1 MASDYIKNIILDEKN
16 NKIIADIADGNVYPL
31 TFMKQKELYSH
42 YKSYEEKYGAFICG
56 LVSGT
61 LRCAN
66 ESNKLAKLETS
77 KALKNYY
84 DDYRVLG
91 SKEVYRKYKDV
102 IYQILYKGLE
112 NDKQEVIPSELEL
125 HYTMETLSNKSF
137 KEVSNIFKSLEKI
150 TENSEFSVKSFKEV
164 SNIFKSLEKITE
176 NSEFSVDEK
185 KSTYTELLN
194 KLLDQS
200 ERNKAIF
207 TLYRNENPNII
218 VSVYPSLEANTYK
231 DDVFLSYYF
240 VVKNIQTNYEKI
252 YAHNG
257 MMISYLLDDE
267 IRTKQVL
274 HEMEQQFI
282 EDEKAEIDKLQEET
296 EDLGEQ
302 G

>member
-61 LRCAN
+61 LRCVN

-150 TENSEFSVKSFKEV
+150 TENSEFSV
-164 SNIFKSLEKITE
+164 
-176 NSEFSVDEK
+176 DEK
-185 KSTYTELLN
+185 KATYTELLN

-218 VSVYPSLEANTYK
+218 VSVYPSLEDNTYK

-240 VVKNIQTNYEKI
+240 DIKNIETNYEKL

-267 IRTKQVL
+267 TRTKQAL
-274 HEMEQQFI
+274 QGMEQQFI
-282 EDEKAEIDKLQEET
+282 EDEKTEIDKLQEET

>member
-150 TENSEFSVKSFKEV
+150 TENSEFSV
-164 SNIFKSLEKITE
+164 
-176 NSEFSVDEK
+176 DEK
-185 KSTYTELLN
+185 KATYTELLN

-200 ERNKAIF
+200 ERNKTIF
-207 TLYRNENPNII
+207 TLYRNENPNVI

-240 VVKNIQTNYEKI
+240 DIKNIQTNYEKI

-267 IRTKQVL
+267 IRTKQAL
-274 HEMEQQFI
+274 HGMEQQFI
-282 EDEKAEIDKLQEET
+282 EDEKIEIDKLQEET

>member
-56 LVSGT
+56 LISGT

-125 HYTMETLSNKSF
+125 HYTMETLSN
-137 KEVSNIFKSLEKI
+137 
-150 TENSEFSVKSFKEV
+150 KSFKEV

>member
-1 MASDYIKNIILDEKN
+1 MASDYIKNVILDEKN

-31 TFMKQKELYSH
+31 TFMEQKELYSQ

-66 ESNKLAKLETS
+66 ESNKLTKLETS
-77 KALKNYY
+77 KALRNYY

-91 SKEVYRKYKDV
+91 AKGVYRKYKDV
-102 IYQILYKGLE
+102 IYQILNKGLE

-125 HYTMETLSNKSF
+125 HYTMETLPNKSF
-137 KEVSNIFKSLEKI
+137 NDISKIFYSLERI
-150 TENSEFSVKSFKEV
+150 TENK
-164 SNIFKSLEKITE
+164 NLTIP
-176 NSEFSVDEK
+176 EK
-185 KSTYTELLN
+185 KSAYSELLS
-194 KLLDQS
+194 KLLD
-200 ERNKAIF
+200 EKDIEKPIF

-218 VSVYPSLEANTYK
+218 VSVYPSLEDNTYK

-240 VVKNIQTNYEKI
+240 DIKNIETNYEKI

-267 IRTKQVL
+267 TRTKQAL
-274 HEMEQQFI
+274 QGMEQQFI
-282 EDEKAEIDKLQEET
+282 EDEKTEIDKLQEET

>member
-150 TENSEFSVKSFKEV
+150 TENSEFSV
-164 SNIFKSLEKITE
+164 
-176 NSEFSVDEK
+176 DEK

-207 TLYRNENPNII
+207 TLYRNENPNVI

>member
-150 TENSEFSVKSFKEV
+150 TENSEFSV
-164 SNIFKSLEKITE
+164 
-176 NSEFSVDEK
+176 DEK
-185 KSTYTELLN
+185 KATYTELLN

-218 VSVYPSLEANTYK
+218 VSVYPSLEDNTYK

-240 VVKNIQTNYEKI
+240 DIKNIETNYEKL

-267 IRTKQVL
+267 TRTKQAL
-274 HEMEQQFI
+274 QGMEQQFI
-282 EDEKAEIDKLQEET
+282 EDEKTEIDKLQEET

>member
-1 MASDYIKNIILDEKN
+1 MASDYIKNVILDEKN

-31 TFMKQKELYSH
+31 TFMEQKELYSQ

-61 LRCAN
+61 IRCAN

-77 KALKNYY
+77 KALRNYY

-91 SKEVYRKYKDV
+91 AKGVYRKYKDV
-102 IYQILYKGLE
+102 IYQILNKGLE

-125 HYTMETLSNKSF
+125 HYTMETLPNKSF
-137 KEVSNIFKSLEKI
+137 NDVSKIFYSLERI
-150 TENSEFSVKSFKEV
+150 TENK
-164 SNIFKSLEKITE
+164 NLTIP
-176 NSEFSVDEK
+176 EK
-185 KSTYTELLN
+185 KSAYSELLS
-194 KLLDQS
+194 KLLD
-200 ERNKAIF
+200 EKDIEKPIF

-218 VSVYPSLEANTYK
+218 VSVYPSLEDNTYK

-240 VVKNIQTNYEKI
+240 DIKNIETNYEKI
-252 YAHNG
+252 YEHNG

-267 IRTKQVL
+267 IRTKQTL
-274 HEMEQQFI
+274 QGMEQQFI
-282 EDEKAEIDKLQEET
+282 EDEKTEIYKLQEET

-302 G
+302 E

>member
-84 DDYRVLG
+84 YDYRVLG

-125 HYTMETLSNKSF
+125 HYTMETLSN
-137 KEVSNIFKSLEKI
+137 
-150 TENSEFSVKSFKEV
+150 KSFKEV

>member
-150 TENSEFSVKSFKEV
+150 TENSEFSV
-164 SNIFKSLEKITE
+164 
-176 NSEFSVDEK
+176 DEK

-296 EDLGEQ
+296 EELGEQ

>member
-1 MASDYIKNIILDEKN
+1 MASDYIKNIILDEQN
-16 NKIIADIADGNVYPL
+16 NKIIADIADGNIYPL
-31 TFMKQKELYSH
+31 TFMHQRELYSH
-42 YKSYEEKYGAFICG
+42 LNSYEEKYGAFIGG

-66 ESNKLAKLETS
+66 ESNKFAKLETS

-91 SKEVYRKYKDV
+91 SKGVYRKYKDV

-150 TENSEFSVKSFKEV
+150 TENSEFSV
-164 SNIFKSLEKITE
+164 
-176 NSEFSVDEK
+176 DEK
-185 KSTYTELLN
+185 KATYTELLN

>member
-1 MASDYIKNIILDEKN
+1 MASDYIKNVILDEKN

-31 TFMKQKELYSH
+31 TFMEQKELYSQ

-77 KALKNYY
+77 KALRNYY

-91 SKEVYRKYKDV
+91 AKGVYRKYKDV
-102 IYQILYKGLE
+102 IYQILNKGLE

-125 HYTMETLSNKSF
+125 HYTMETLPNKSF
-137 KEVSNIFKSLEKI
+137 NDVSKIFYSLERI
-150 TENSEFSVKSFKEV
+150 TENK
-164 SNIFKSLEKITE
+164 NLTIP
-176 NSEFSVDEK
+176 EK
-185 KSTYTELLN
+185 KSAYSELLS
-194 KLLDQS
+194 KLLD
-200 ERNKAIF
+200 EKDIEKPIF
-207 TLYRNENPNII
+207 TLYKNENPNII

-240 VVKNIQTNYEKI
+240 DIKNIETNYEKI

-267 IRTKQVL
+267 TRTKQAL
-274 HEMEQQFI
+274 QGMEQQFI
-282 EDEKAEIDKLQEET
+282 EDEKTEIDKLQEET

>member
-150 TENSEFSVKSFKEV
+150 TENSEFSV
-164 SNIFKSLEKITE
+164 
-176 NSEFSVDEK
+176 DEK
-185 KSTYTELLN
+185 KATYTELLN

-257 MMISYLLDDE
+257 MMISYLLDDV

>member
-150 TENSEFSVKSFKEV
+150 TENSEFSV
-164 SNIFKSLEKITE
+164 
-176 NSEFSVDEK
+176 DEK

-200 ERNKAIF
+200 ESNKAIF

>member
-137 KEVSNIFKSLEKI
+137 KEL
-150 TENSEFSVKSFKEV
+150 

-185 KSTYTELLN
+185 KATYTELLN

-218 VSVYPSLEANTYK
+218 VSVYPSLEDNTYK

-240 VVKNIQTNYEKI
+240 DIKNIETNYEKL

-267 IRTKQVL
+267 TRTKQAL
-274 HEMEQQFI
+274 QGMEQQFI
-282 EDEKAEIDKLQEET
+282 EDEKTEIDKLQEET

>member
-66 ESNKLAKLETS
+66 VSNKLAKLETS

-150 TENSEFSVKSFKEV
+150 TENSEFSV
-164 SNIFKSLEKITE
+164 
-176 NSEFSVDEK
+176 DEK
-185 KSTYTELLN
+185 KATYTELLN

-218 VSVYPSLEANTYK
+218 VSVYPSLEDNTYK

-240 VVKNIQTNYEKI
+240 DIKNIETNYEKI

-267 IRTKQVL
+267 TRTKQAL
-274 HEMEQQFI
+274 QGMEQQFI
-282 EDEKAEIDKLQEET
+282 EDEKTEIDKLQEET

>member
-1 MASDYIKNIILDEKN
+1 MASDYIKNVILDEKN

-31 TFMKQKELYSH
+31 TFMEQKELYSQ

-77 KALKNYY
+77 KALRNYY

-91 SKEVYRKYKDV
+91 AKGVYRKYKDV
-102 IYQILYKGLE
+102 IYQILNKGLE

-125 HYTMETLSNKSF
+125 HYTMETLPNKSF
-137 KEVSNIFKSLEKI
+137 NDVSKIFYSLERI
-150 TENSEFSVKSFKEV
+150 TENK
-164 SNIFKSLEKITE
+164 NLTIP
-176 NSEFSVDEK
+176 EK
-185 KSTYTELLN
+185 KSAYSELLS
-194 KLLDQS
+194 KLLD
-200 ERNKAIF
+200 EKDIEKPIF

-218 VSVYPSLEANTYK
+218 VSVYPSLEDNTSK

-240 VVKNIQTNYEKI
+240 DIKNIETNYEKI

-267 IRTKQVL
+267 TRTKQAL
-274 HEMEQQFI
+274 QGMEQQFI
-282 EDEKAEIDKLQEET
+282 EDEKTEIDKLQEET

>member
-1 MASDYIKNIILDEKN
+1 MVSDYIKNIILDEKN

-150 TENSEFSVKSFKEV
+150 TENSEFSV
-164 SNIFKSLEKITE
+164 
-176 NSEFSVDEK
+176 DEK

>member
-77 KALKNYY
+77 KALRNYY

-91 SKEVYRKYKDV
+91 AKGVYRKYKDV
-102 IYQILYKGLE
+102 IYQILNKGLE

-125 HYTMETLSNKSF
+125 HYTMETLPNKSF
-137 KEVSNIFKSLEKI
+137 NDVSKIFYSLERI
-150 TENSEFSVKSFKEV
+150 TENK
-164 SNIFKSLEKITE
+164 NLTIP
-176 NSEFSVDEK
+176 EK
-185 KSTYTELLN
+185 KSTYTEVLS
-194 KLLDQS
+194 KLLD
-200 ERNKAIF
+200 EKDIEKPIF

-218 VSVYPSLEANTYK
+218 VSVYPSLEDNTYK

-240 VVKNIQTNYEKI
+240 DIKNIETNYEKI

-267 IRTKQVL
+267 TRTKQAL
-274 HEMEQQFI
+274 QGMEQQFI
-282 EDEKAEIDKLQEET
+282 EDEKTEIDKLQEET

>member
-1 MASDYIKNIILDEKN
+1 MASDYIKNIILDEGS
-16 NKIIADIADGNVYPL
+16 NKIIADIADGNIYPL
-31 TFMKQKELYSH
+31 TFMKQRELYSQ

-77 KALKNYY
+77 KALRNYY

-91 SKEVYRKYKDV
+91 AKGVYRKYKDV
-102 IYQILYKGLE
+102 IYQILNKGLE

-125 HYTMETLSNKSF
+125 HYTMETLPNKSF
-137 KEVSNIFKSLEKI
+137 NDVSKIFYSLERI
-150 TENSEFSVKSFKEV
+150 TENK
-164 SNIFKSLEKITE
+164 NLTIP
-176 NSEFSVDEK
+176 EK
-185 KSTYTELLN
+185 KSTYTEVLS
-194 KLLDQS
+194 KLLD
-200 ERNKAIF
+200 EKDIEKPIF

-218 VSVYPSLEANTYK
+218 VSVYPSIEDNTYK

-240 VVKNIQTNYEKI
+240 DIKNIETNYEKI

-267 IRTKQVL
+267 TRTKQAL
-274 HEMEQQFI
+274 QGMEQQFI
-282 EDEKAEIDKLQEET
+282 EDEKTEIDKLQEET

>member
-1 MASDYIKNIILDEKN
+1 MASDYIKNIILNEKN

-150 TENSEFSVKSFKEV
+150 TENSEFSV
-164 SNIFKSLEKITE
+164 
-176 NSEFSVDEK
+176 DEK

>member
-1 MASDYIKNIILDEKN
+1 MASDYIKNVILDEKN

-31 TFMKQKELYSH
+31 TFMEQKELYSQ

-77 KALKNYY
+77 KALRNYY

-91 SKEVYRKYKDV
+91 AKGVYRKYKDV
-102 IYQILYKGLE
+102 IYQILNKGLE

-125 HYTMETLSNKSF
+125 HYTMETLPNKSF
-137 KEVSNIFKSLEKI
+137 NDVSKIFYSLERI
-150 TENSEFSVKSFKEV
+150 TENK
-164 SNIFKSLEKITE
+164 NLTIP
-176 NSEFSVDEK
+176 EK
-185 KSTYTELLN
+185 KSAYSELLS
-194 KLLDQS
+194 KLLD
-200 ERNKAIF
+200 EKDIEKPIF

-218 VSVYPSLEANTYK
+218 VSVYPSLEDNTYK

-240 VVKNIQTNYEKI
+240 DIKNIETNYEKI
-252 YAHNG
+252 YEHNG

-267 IRTKQVL
+267 IRTKQTL
-274 HEMEQQFI
+274 QGMEQQFI
-282 EDEKAEIDKLQEET
+282 EDEKTEIYKLQEET

-302 G
+302 E

>member
-31 TFMKQKELYSH
+31 TFMEQKELYSQ

-66 ESNKLAKLETS
+66 ESNKLANLETS
-77 KALKNYY
+77 KALRNYY

-91 SKEVYRKYKDV
+91 AKGVYRKYKDV
-102 IYQILYKGLE
+102 IYQILNKGLE

-125 HYTMETLSNKSF
+125 HYTMETLPNKSF
-137 KEVSNIFKSLEKI
+137 NDVSKIFYSLERI
-150 TENSEFSVKSFKEV
+150 TENK
-164 SNIFKSLEKITE
+164 NLTIP
-176 NSEFSVDEK
+176 EK
-185 KSTYTELLN
+185 KSTYTEVLS
-194 KLLDQS
+194 KLLD
-200 ERNKAIF
+200 EKDIEKPIF

-218 VSVYPSLEANTYK
+218 VSVYPSLEDNTYK

-240 VVKNIQTNYEKI
+240 DIKNIETNYEKI
-252 YAHNG
+252 YEHNG

-267 IRTKQVL
+267 IRTKQTL
-274 HEMEQQFI
+274 QGMEQQFI
-282 EDEKAEIDKLQEET
+282 EDEKTEIYKLQEET

-302 G
+302 E

>member
-84 DDYRVLG
+84 DDYR
-91 SKEVYRKYKDV
+91 DV

-125 HYTMETLSNKSF
+125 HYTMETLSN
-137 KEVSNIFKSLEKI
+137 
-150 TENSEFSVKSFKEV
+150 KSFKEV

>member
-150 TENSEFSVKSFKEV
+150 TENSEFSV
-164 SNIFKSLEKITE
+164 
-176 NSEFSVDEK
+176 DEK
-185 KSTYTELLN
+185 KATYTELLN
-194 KLLDQS
+194 KLLEQS

-218 VSVYPSLEANTYK
+218 VSVYPSLEDNTYK

-240 VVKNIQTNYEKI
+240 DIKNIETNYEKI

-267 IRTKQVL
+267 TRTKQAL
-274 HEMEQQFI
+274 QGMEQQFI
-282 EDEKAEIDKLQEET
+282 EDEKTEIDKLQEET

>member
-150 TENSEFSVKSFKEV
+150 TENSEFSV
-164 SNIFKSLEKITE
+164 
-176 NSEFSVDEK
+176 DEK

-218 VSVYPSLEANTYK
+218 VSVYPSLEDNTYK

-240 VVKNIQTNYEKI
+240 DIKNIETNYEKL

-267 IRTKQVL
+267 TRTKQAL
-274 HEMEQQFI
+274 QGMEQQFI
-282 EDEKAEIDKLQEET
+282 EDEKTEIDKLQEET

>member
-42 YKSYEEKYGAFICG
+42 YKSYEEKYGAYICG

-150 TENSEFSVKSFKEV
+150 TENSEFSV
-164 SNIFKSLEKITE
+164 
-176 NSEFSVDEK
+176 DEK
-185 KSTYTELLN
+185 KATYTELLN

-207 TLYRNENPNII
+207 TLYRNENPNVI

-240 VVKNIQTNYEKI
+240 DIKNIQTNYEKI

-267 IRTKQVL
+267 IRTKQAL
-274 HEMEQQFI
+274 HGMEQQFI
-282 EDEKAEIDKLQEET
+282 EDEKIEIDKLQEET

>member
-16 NKIIADIADGNVYPL
+16 NKIIADIADGNLYPL
-31 TFMKQKELYSH
+31 TFMAQRELYSH
-42 YKSYEEKYGAFICG
+42 YESYEEKYGAFICG

-91 SKEVYRKYKDV
+91 AKEVYKKYKDV
-102 IYQILYKGLE
+102 IYQILYRGLE

-125 HYTMETLSNKSF
+125 HYTMKTLPNKSF
-137 KEVSNIFKSLEKI
+137 NDVSKIFYSLETI
-150 TENSEFSVKSFKEV
+150 TENKDLTVE
-164 SNIFKSLEKITE
+164 
-176 NSEFSVDEK
+176 EK
-185 KSTYTELLN
+185 KSSYLELLN
-194 KLLDQS
+194 KLLD
-200 ERNKAIF
+200 EKDREKPIF
-207 TLYRNENPNII
+207 TLFRNENPNII

-240 VVKNIQTNYEKI
+240 DIKNIQTNYEKI

-267 IRTKQVL
+267 TRTKQAL
-274 HEMEQQFI
+274 HGMEQQFI
-282 EDEKAEIDKLQEET
+282 EDEKSDIDRLQEET

-302 G
+302 E

>member
-125 HYTMETLSNKSF
+125 HYTMETLYN
-137 KEVSNIFKSLEKI
+137 
-150 TENSEFSVKSFKEV
+150 KSFKEV

-240 VVKNIQTNYEKI
+240 DIKNIQTNYEKI

-267 IRTKQVL
+267 IRTKQAL
-274 HEMEQQFI
+274 HGMEQQFI
-282 EDEKAEIDKLQEET
+282 EDEKIEIDKLQEET
-296 EDLGEQ
+296 EELGEQ
-302 G
+302 E

>member
-125 HYTMETLSNKSF
+125 HYTMETLFN
-137 KEVSNIFKSLEKI
+137 
-150 TENSEFSVKSFKEV
+150 KSFKEV